1 MAKKKKNNNS
11 NKKKTHHIKKKYSLK
26 TLKEMLQE
34 IEAKAEAGVVLSD
47 YDEKMRSAIEYT
59 VDFVMNYKNLDLTI
73 DSERYLHN
81 ALAAKGVN
89 MLEEGMEEEEIIK
102 TLSEMAASYFLFE
115 QINFLSS
122 SRVVADIYYNTEESD
137 NLMIKANLF
146 LNPNKVV
153 FDPFKA
159 MERVSDTCFEFVD
172 VKPSQFGVKC
182 DDPDEVVRS
191 VRINLDAYKNLF
203 ISECVEPL

>member
-1 MAKKKKNNNS
+1 MAKKKKNS
-11 NKKKTHHIKKKYSLK
+11 GSKKKTHHIKKKYSLK

-34 IEAKAEAGVVLSD
+34 IETKVMAGEALTD

-59 VDFVMNYKNLDLTI
+59 VDFVMNYKNLDLTV
-73 DSERYLHN
+73 DSERYLDK
-81 ALAAKGVN
+81 ALAMKAVA
-89 MLEEGMEEEEIIK
+89 MQEEGMEEGKIIK

-115 QINFLSS
+115 QTNFLSS
-122 SRVVADIYYNTEESD
+122 SRVVADIYYNAEESD
-137 NLMIKANLF
+137 NLMIRANLF

-153 FDPFKA
+153 FDPYKA
-159 MERVSDTCFEFVD
+159 MKRVADTCFEFVD

-191 VRINLDAYKNLF
+191 IKINLDTYKNLF